1 MMTKS
6 EVARLLAR
14 CAVYDQRTVG
24 QADVEGWHEI
34 AVDENWTPAA
44 AHRVVREH
52 YSRGADRRR
61 ITPAAITDRLREAQ
75 RKAADSFVDP
85 DAIEGESGREY
96 VERKR
101 TLMREHIAR
110 VMDAWVTKGEPI
122 PEAAT
127 VAELRSGGSGPL
139 ALPAG
144 IEASTCPPELRE
156 RIERDLARTGR
167 MDRLPTTQAGRD
179 ADERQERPEQAGAEL
194 AELRD
199 RTARQ
204 GESADTENGA
214 A

>member
-6 EVARLLAR
+6 EIARLLAR

-24 QADVEGWHEI
+24 QGDVEGWHEI
-34 AVDENWTPAA
+34 AVDESWTAVA

-85 DAIEGESGREY
+85 DALDGESGREY
-96 VERKR
+96 VERR
-101 TLMREHIAR
+101 RRLMREHIAR
-110 VMDAWVTKGEPI
+110 VMDAWASRGEPI

-127 VAELRSGGSGPL
+127 PAELQAGGGDRL
-139 ALPAG
+139 ALPGG
-144 IEASTCPPELRE
+144 IDATTCPPELRE
-156 RIERDLARTGR
+156 QIGHDLARAGR
-167 MDRLPTTQAGRD
+167 MDRLPARAPDQD
-179 ADERQERPEQAGAEL
+179 DERTARREQARAEL
-194 AELRD
+194 AALWD
-199 RTARQ
+199 KTATP
-204 GESADTENGA
+204 ADATDTEDGA